1 MQEST
6 VSFTDYSD
14 TVYFE
19 VVAQDKITS
28 NTYKIVVTKSASS
41 LAKLAN
47 GILKIYPN
55 PASTEIQL
63 DAKNLLTNIYFS
75 YQLTDALGQII
86 RKKERYTNDT
96 KIDISDLRTGIYYLQ
111 IVTEEGIWLT
121 RFVKE

>member
-1 MQEST
+1 LQEST
-6 VSFTDYSD
+6 VSPIDYSD

-19 VVAQDKITS
+19 IVAQDKITS

-75 YQLTDALGQII
+75 YQLTDALGQNI

-111 IVTEEGIWLT
+111 IVTEEGIWLP
-121 RFVKE
+121 RFLKE